1 MSDNPLVAALTIG
14 ITSAGFPACK
24 RGVAVNLAAI
34 RARDTEG
41 RERVCVVDADPRLL
55 DVTTRLAVSG
65 PCLEDFAAADVA
77 TASIAVVHEP
87 PLWVLPS
94 SGAGVASAYRAR
106 PPRSCACAADFDVV
120 VCDLV
125 GGVSGPVRVAGRLD
139 QLDWLLLAV
148 TPDVEPVESAARFL
162 EHFDEA
168 RGRGEIA
175 ESVQL
180 GVVTTG
186 DEGSTDL
193 SPDVVGKALG
203 RPVVGSIP
211 QLWGRSAAQY
221 RLRRRPRD
229 RRARRCG
236 RCALRAN
243 RGPSRARPRDFARFV
258 VAQARKAT
266 ETQ

>member
-1 MSDNPLVAALTIG
+1 VAALTIG
-14 ITSAGFPACK
+14 ITSAGLPACK

-65 PCLEDFAAADVA
+65 PCLEDFAAAGVS
-77 TASIAVVHEP
+77 TASITAVHEP

-94 SGAGVASAYRAR
+94 SGVGVANAYRGVADAL
-106 PPRSCACAADFDVV
+106 PRLRADFDTV

-125 GGVSGPVRVAGRLD
+125 GAVSGPVRVAGRLD

-162 EHFDEA
+162 EQLDEA
-168 RGRGEIA
+168 RRRGEIA
-175 ESVQL
+175 ASVQL

-193 SPDVVGKALG
+193 SPEVVGKALG
-203 RPVVGSIP
+203 RPVVGSIR
-211 QLWGRSAAQY
+211 QLWGRSAPNLGFGAALGIAELDDAVGALFE
-221 RLRRRPRD
+221 RIEG
-229 RRARRCG
+229 RA
-236 RCALRAN
+236 ALDSAT
-243 RGPSRARPRDFARFV
+243 SRAS
-258 VAQARKAT
+258 
-266 ETQ
+266 